1 MGIYTNIAKKPIFIA
16 LNQKDMRTLLKN
28 GKIYDGTGSEPFV
41 GDVLVEDDKIA
52 AVGPNLEEAAD
63 ETIDLGGLSLSSGFF
78 DAHSHNDWFAIKKE
92 PLKYFEPFIRQGAT
106 SFITGNC
113 GLSAVGFEA
122 DSPNV
127 DKIGGGLFGYGDD
140 KTGVYP
146 TVKSFFEAID
156 RKMPCN
162 IATLVG
168 HCSARASVA
177 GYESRELK
185 PEEKKRMLD
194 IMEQGLKDGA
204 CGLSL
209 GMMYLP
215 GRFAKVAETRDVAL
229 LAEKYDRPL
238 TVHPRAES
246 AITMDY
252 PMFGRAHNLRAL
264 DELVEMS
271 KGTHLKLQYSHAIFV
286 GTSTF
291 KTKDETHRILD
302 ELREQGVDAW
312 FDIYNEL
319 VGVSVMT
326 VFLPSWFMELPPK
339 ERLKPKN
346 KMRLHLVFNKYILK
360 MLGFGFKDIRIA
372 YLGPGL
378 EEYEGKTVDQIAK
391 EWKMSCYNTYLKLC
405 EMSNFKARVNMG
417 PYSTNEIIEWQS
429 KRDNVLY
436 MTDAWVED
444 FGVQNP
450 AIYDNFPKFIR
461 CSLLGHGDT
470 MPRTIR
476 KMTGGV
482 ADRFS
487 IPERGYV
494 KPGYYADLTVFD
506 EAEMAAATPDQTKSF
521 GISRVFINGKQV
533 LSGGVLDTEAL
544 KTTGRAL
551 PSK

>member
-1 MGIYTNIAKKPIFIA
+1 
-16 LNQKDMRTLLKN
+16 MRTLLKN
-28 GKIYDGTGSEPFV
+28 GKIYDGTGSEPFK
-41 GDVLVEDDKIA
+41 GDILIEDEKIV
-52 AVGPNLEEAAD
+52 AVGPDLAEAAD
-63 ETIDLGGLSLSSGFF
+63 ETIDLGGLSISSGFF

-127 DKIGGGLFGYGDD
+127 DKIGGGLFGYGGDD

-146 TVKSFFEAID
+146 TVKSFLEAID
-156 RKMPCN
+156 RKTPCN

-168 HCSARASVA
+168 HCSARASVT
-177 GYESRELK
+177 GYDSKELS
-185 PEEKKRMLD
+185 PEEKERMLG

-209 GMMYLP
+209 GMMYVP
-215 GRFAKVAETRDVAL
+215 GRFAGVPETRDVAL

-238 TVHPRAES
+238 TVHARALS

-264 DELVEMS
+264 DELVEMA

-286 GTSTF
+286 GTGSF
-291 KTKDETHRILD
+291 KTKDELHRILD
-302 ELREQGVDAW
+302 DVRKEGVDAW

-319 VGVSVMT
+319 VGVSVIT
-326 VFLPSWFMELPPK
+326 VFLPSWFMELPPE
-339 ERLKPKN
+339 ERTKPKN
-346 KMRLHLVFNKYILK
+346 KMRLHTVLNKFILK
-360 MLGFGFKDIRIA
+360 MLGFGWKTIQIA

-378 EEYEGKTVDQIAK
+378 EQYEGKTVYQIAK
-391 EWKMSCYNTYLKLC
+391 EWGMTGFNAYLKLC
-405 EMSNFKARVNMG
+405 EMSDYKARVNMG
-417 PYSTNEIIEWQS
+417 PYTTDEIIEWQS

-444 FGVQNP
+444 YGVQNP

-461 CSLLGHGDT
+461 CSLLGRGDT
-470 MPRTIR
+470 MPNTIR
-476 KMTGGV
+476 KMTGAV

-506 EAEMAAATPDQTKSF
+506 EAEMAAAKPDQTKSF
-521 GISRVFINGKQV
+521 GISRVFINGRQV
-533 LSGGVLDTEAL
+533 LAGDKLDTEAL
-544 KTTGRAL
+544 KTSGHAL
-551 PSK
+551 RSR